1 MGCARDIVEHVGVP
15 RFFYSEF
22 PLGHSAGKPHD
33 ENSQL
38 QTLAGALRLFATTTQ
53 PRTTMKSDQI
63 WSQDDSWEKDFLN
76 IQRLSEKEIEK
87 LREDYKQQRATA
99 AKLKNLSND

>member
-33 ENSQL
+33 ENSQR
-38 QTLAGALRLFATTTQ
+38 QTLAGALRLFATTTH

-87 LREDYKQQRATA
+87 LREDYKQQRAKT

>member
-1 MGCARDIVEHVGVP
+1 
-15 RFFYSEF
+15 
-22 PLGHSAGKPHD
+22 
-33 ENSQL
+33 
-38 QTLAGALRLFATTTQ
+38 
-53 PRTTMKSDQI
+53 MKSDQI

-87 LREDYKQQRATA
+87 LREDYEQQRASA